1 MNAYA
6 KARTNFAHTKSN
18 KTNLDHLHPISEMR
32 CKISIIILYEF
43 SV

>member
-18 KTNLDHLHPISEMR
+18 KTNLDHLHTLSEMR
-32 CKISIIILYEF
+32 CKITTFFLYMF

>member
-1 MNAYA
+1 MNART

-18 KTNLDHLHPISEMR
+18 KTNLDHLHPLSKMR
-32 CKISIIILYEF
+32 CKITTFFYIVL